1 MEDEMAD
8 DKLKDFIKYT
18 AKAAEYFGKASKGRS
33 PLMEG
38 MEESIVGPTPPVPP
52 PTPPVPP
59 PTIEPDKKLLK
70 KSTGGS
76 PPFSEA
82 EMRQGYRKMK

>member
-1 MEDEMAD
+1 MPD
-8 DKLKDFIKYT
+8 DKLKDFIKNT

-52 PTPPVPP
+52 PT
-59 PTIEPDKKLLK
+59 IEPDKKLLK
-70 KSTGGS
+70 KSIGGS
-76 PPFSEA
+76 PPFTDV
-82 EMRQGYRKMK
+82 EMKRGYRKL